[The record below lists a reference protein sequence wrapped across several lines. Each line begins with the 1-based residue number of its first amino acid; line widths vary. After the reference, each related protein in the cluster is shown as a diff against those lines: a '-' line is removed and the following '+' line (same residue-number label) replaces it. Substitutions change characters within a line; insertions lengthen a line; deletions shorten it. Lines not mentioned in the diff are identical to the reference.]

1 MGCMLIYMRTTL
13 NIHNGLYADIKQL
26 ASESDVTVTSIIHD
40 FLLESLIRRRNRKHE
55 PVELP
60 VFHGTGTQP
69 GVDITDNAG
78 LLAIMEDDGDGPA

>member
-1 MGCMLIYMRTTL
+1 MLICMRTTL
-13 NIHNGLYADIKQL
+13 NIRDGLYADIKKL
-26 ASESDVTVTSIIHD
+26 AGESDETVTSIIHD
-40 FLLESLIRRRNRKHE
+40 FLLESLIRRQDRKDE

>member
-1 MGCMLIYMRTTL
+1 M
-13 NIHNGLYADIKQL
+13 NIHDGLYADIKRL
-26 ASESDVTVTSIIHD
+26 ASESNETVTSIIHD
-40 FLLESLIRRRNRKHE
+40 LLLESLIRRRDRKHE

-78 LLAIMEDDGDGPA
+78 LLAIMEDDGNGPA

>member
-1 MGCMLIYMRTTL
+1 MCMRTTL
-13 NIHNGLYADIKQL
+13 SIHDGLYADIKKL
-26 ASESDVTVTSIIHD
+26 AKESNRSISSIVHD
-40 FLLESLIRRRNRKHE
+40 FLLESLLRRQSRSHE

-60 VFHGTGTQP
+60 VFQGTGTQP

>member
-1 MGCMLIYMRTTL
+1 MRTTL
-13 NIHNGLYADIKQL
+13 SIDDGLYSDIKKV
-26 ASESDVTVTSIIHD
+26 AKESNRSISSIVHD
-40 FLLESLIRRRNRKHE
+40 FLLESLLRRRGRTRD

-60 VFHGTGTQP
+60 VFHGTGTRP

>member
-1 MGCMLIYMRTTL
+1 MLICMRTTL
-13 NIHNGLYADIKQL
+13 NIHDGLYADIKKL
-26 ASESDVTVTSIIHD
+26 ASESNETVTSIIHD
-40 FLLESLIRRRNRKHE
+40 FLLESLIRRRSRKHE

-78 LLAIMEDDGDGPA
+78 LLAIMEDSGDGPA

>member
-1 MGCMLIYMRTTL
+1 MIRCMRTTL
-13 NIHNGLYADIKQL
+13 NIHDGLYADIKKL
-26 ASESDVTVTSIIHD
+26 AKESNMSVTAIIHD
-40 FLLESLIRRRNRKHE
+40 FLLESFTRRKNGKRD

-60 VFHGTGTQP
+60 VYHGTGTQP

>member
-1 MGCMLIYMRTTL
+1 MRTTL
-13 NIHNGLYADIKQL
+13 NIHDGLYADIKKL
-26 ASESDVTVTSIIHD
+26 AKESNTSVSAIVHD
-40 FLLESLIRRRNRKHE
+40 FLLEAFTRRANRKRD

-60 VFHGTGTQP
+60 VYHGRGTQP